1 MGVGVDEDLSRKG
14 VALFRDDNVRDAVL
28 ADWEVVR
35 DFEAIDELSQAL
47 GVVRGL
53 HGRRR
58 HYVVVDQHELLGV
71 GDARHVGPCVV
82 ELHRDIDVDHHDVAG
97 YDHILLGVVG
107 QDLLDRVHAH
117 VSSLSR

>member
-1 MGVGVDEDLSRKG
+1 M
-14 VALFRDDNVRDAVL
+14 L
-28 ADWEVVR
+28 ADREVVR
-35 DFEAIDELSQAL
+35 DVEAIDELTQPL

-58 HYVVVDQHELLGV
+58 HHVVVDQHELLGV
-71 GDARHVGPCVV
+71 GDARDIGPRVV
-82 ELHRDIDVDHHDVAG
+82 ELHGDINVDHHDVAG
-97 YDHILLGVVG
+97 HNHVLLGVLG